1 MAAIRMG
8 IIGCGNFMSTHIP
21 RLLDIDDVEIVGLA
35 DPNAAS
41 IARMKERNPGLH
53 GVPEFASHRELL
65 RETSPGAV
73 EVGSPHALHF
83 EQIVDSLDAGCHVM
97 TEKPLVC
104 TVAEGEEALQRRER
118 AGTILMVSYQRRYS
132 PAHRY
137 IHEQIKAGDIGR
149 IQFVTGLQ
157 HHGWYWEQRGQW
169 RQDPELSGGGQLID
183 WGSHLMDCVMYATG
197 LRISAVMAHENR
209 YDLDVDVDMTISA
222 RFENGAIGSFAHVGN
237 AAAPAAE
244 DMGFYGSEGTLLVR
258 GVDYN
263 TVDELRHYD
272 ARQELVDVGELPV
285 QSSPDHNFVDA
296 ILGRDQV
303 RSSGEG
309 GLDVLRVNE
318 ACWESAR
325 TGREVAVSC
334 SGGR

>member
-35 DPNAAS
+35 DPSAAS
-41 IARMKERNPGLH
+41 IARMKARNPGLA
-53 GVPEFASHRELL
+53 GVPEFASHLDLL
-65 RETSPGAV
+65 RQASPSAV
-73 EVGSPHALHF
+73 EIGSPHALHF

-97 TEKPLVC
+97 TEKPLTC
-104 TVAEGEEALQRRER
+104 TAAEGEEALRRRDR
-118 AGTILMVSYQRRYS
+118 AGTILMVSYQRHYS

-137 IHEQIKAGDIGR
+137 IRQQIRAGAIGR

-197 LRISAVMAHENR
+197 LKISAVMAHENR

-222 RFENGAIGSFAHVGN
+222 RFENGAIR
-237 AAAPAAE
+237 P
-244 DMGFYGSEGTLLVR
+244 T
-258 GVDYN
+258 
-263 TVDELRHYD
+263 
-272 ARQELVDVGELPV
+272 
-285 QSSPDHNFVDA
+285 
-296 ILGRDQV
+296 
-303 RSSGEG
+303 
-309 GLDVLRVNE
+309 RVINP
-318 ACWESAR
+318 
-325 TGREVAVSC
+325 
-334 SGGR
+334 

>member
-104 TVAEGEEALQRRER
+104 TVAEGEEALRRRER

-137 IHEQIKAGDIGR
+137 IHEQIKAGAIGR

-258 GVDYN
+258 GVNYN

-272 ARQELVDVGELPV
+272 ARQEWVDVGELPA
-285 QSSPDHNFVDA
+285 QSSPDRNFVDA

-303 RSSGEG
+303 HSSGEG

-325 TGREVAVSC
+325 TGREVAVSY

>member
-1 MAAIRMG
+1 
-8 IIGCGNFMSTHIP
+8 
-21 RLLDIDDVEIVGLA
+21 
-35 DPNAAS
+35 
-41 IARMKERNPGLH
+41 
-53 GVPEFASHRELL
+53 
-65 RETSPGAV
+65 
-73 EVGSPHALHF
+73 
-83 EQIVDSLDAGCHVM
+83 M
-97 TEKPLVC
+97 TGKPLVW
-104 TVAEGEEALQRRER
+104 TMAAGEESERRREP
-118 AGTILMVSYQRRYS
+118 AGTILMVSYQSRYS
-132 PAHRY
+132 PAQRY
-137 IHEQIKAGDIGR
+137 IHEQIKAGAIGR

-183 WGSHLMDCVMYATG
+183 WGSHLMDCVMYATS

-272 ARQELVDVGELPV
+272 ARQELVDVGELPA
-285 QSSPDHNFVDA
+285 QSSPDRNFVDA

-303 RSSGEG
+303 RSSGGG
-309 GLDVLRVNE
+309 GLDVLLVNE

-325 TGREVAVSC
+325 TGREVAVSY

>member
-1 MAAIRMG
+1 M
-8 IIGCGNFMSTHIP
+8 
-21 RLLDIDDVEIVGLA
+21 E
-35 DPNAAS
+35 
-41 IARMKERNPGLH
+41 
-53 GVPEFASHRELL
+53 
-65 RETSPGAV
+65 
-73 EVGSPHALHF
+73 
-83 EQIVDSLDAGCHVM
+83 
-97 TEKPLVC
+97 
-104 TVAEGEEALQRRER
+104 EGEEALRRRDR
-118 AGTILMVSYQRRYS
+118 AGTILMVSYQRHYS
-132 PAHRY
+132 PTHRY
-137 IHEQIKAGDIGR
+137 IQQQIQAGVIGR

-183 WGSHLMDCVMYATG
+183 WGSHLMDCVMYASG

-258 GVDYN
+258 GVEYN

-272 ARQELVDVGELPV
+272 AKQEQVEIGELPAP
-285 QSSPDHNFVDA
+285 SSPDHNFVDA
-296 ILGRDQV
+296 ILGRDEV
-303 RSSGEG
+303 HSSGEG

-325 TGREVAVSC
+325 AGREVAVSY
-334 SGGR
+334 

>member
-21 RLLDIDDVEIVGLA
+21 RLLGIEDVEIVGLA
-35 DPNAAS
+35 DPSAAS
-41 IARMKERNPGLH
+41 IARMKARNPGLA
-53 GVPEFASHRELL
+53 GVAEFGSHHDLL
-65 RETSPGAV
+65 REASPSAV
-73 EVGSPHALHF
+73 EIGSPHALHI

-97 TEKPLVC
+97 TEKPLAC
-104 TVAEGEEALQRRER
+104 TVAEGEEALRRRDR
-118 AGTILMVSYQRRYS
+118 AGTILMVSYQRHYS

-137 IHEQIKAGDIGR
+137 IQQQIQAGAIGR

-183 WGSHLMDCVMYATG
+183 WGSHLMDYVMYATG
-197 LRISAVMAHENR
+197 LRISAVMAQENR
-209 YDLDVDVDMTISA
+209 YDLDVDVDMTVST

-263 TVDELRHYD
+263 SVDELRHYD
-272 ARQELVDVGELPV
+272 SKQEQVETGELPA

-296 ILGRDQV
+296 MLGRDEV
-303 RSSGEG
+303 HSGGEG

-325 TGREVAVSC
+325 TGREVAV
-334 SGGR
+334 GY

>member
-35 DPNAAS
+35 DPSAAS
-41 IARMKERNPGLH
+41 ITLMKERNPGLH
-53 GVPEFASHRELL
+53 SVPEFASHKELL

-73 EVGSPHALHF
+73 EIGSPHALHF

-104 TVAEGEEALQRRER
+104 TVAEGEEALRRCER

-137 IHEQIKAGDIGR
+137 IHEQIKAGAIGR

-258 GVDYN
+258 GVNYN

-272 ARQELVDVGELPV
+272 ARQEWVDVGELPA
-285 QSSPDHNFVDA
+285 QSSPDRNFVDA

-303 RSSGEG
+303 HSSGEG

-325 TGREVAVSC
+325 TGREVAVSY

>member
-35 DPNAAS
+35 DPSAAS
-41 IARMKERNPGLH
+41 IARMKKRNPGLH
-53 GVPEFASHRELL
+53 GVPEFASHQELL
-65 RETSPGAV
+65 RQTSPGAV
-73 EVGSPHALHF
+73 EIGSPHALHF
-83 EQIVDSLDAGCHVM
+83 EQLVDSLDAGCHVM

-104 TVAEGEEALQRRER
+104 TVAEGEEALRRRDR

-137 IHEQIKAGDIGR
+137 IHEQIKAGAIGR

-258 GVDYN
+258 GVEYN
-263 TVDELRHYD
+263 TLDELRHYD
-272 ARQELVDVGELPV
+272 ARQELLDVGQLPA

-303 RSSGEG
+303 HSSGEG

-325 TGREVAVSC
+325 TGREVAVTS
-334 SGGR
+334 SGSR